1 MLKTK
6 KDSGNTLYEFDKK
19 DLCDILVAHIEK
31 GLGRALGIYCIES
44 IIDEVDGRVRLLVI
58 PRTEEQIYKDGADLD
73 DRVIADDLGLT
84 LRMLEA
90 HRRRK

>member
-1 MLKTK
+1 
-6 KDSGNTLYEFDKK
+6 
-19 DLCDILVAHIEK
+19 
-31 GLGRALGIYCIES
+31 
-44 IIDEVDGRVRLLVI
+44 VDGRVRLLII
-58 PRTEEQIYKDGADLD
+58 PRTEEQMHKDGADLD